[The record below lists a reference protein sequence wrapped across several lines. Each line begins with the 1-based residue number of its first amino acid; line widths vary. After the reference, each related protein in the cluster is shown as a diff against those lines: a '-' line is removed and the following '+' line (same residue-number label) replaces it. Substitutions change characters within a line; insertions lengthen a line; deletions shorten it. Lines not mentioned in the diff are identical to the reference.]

1 MPFLSG
7 HCEVDVLHE
16 TSEAGVLFRPT
27 PLPDSGDRGLEG
39 LAARL
44 RGKVILA
51 GGLPPVVAEQYR
63 HLAARLHH
71 ASGRLNAKILMVSSA
86 MPGEG
91 KTLTA
96 TNIALTLSESYKRR
110 VLVIDADLRRPS
122 MHEIFRIP
130 NTCGV
135 NELLLGMATPPA
147 FEISPRLAVIPAG
160 RPNPDPLSGLTS
172 PRFEELVQAAARE
185 YDWVVI
191 DTPPVGL
198 LTDANLIVRLAD
210 AVVMVV
216 AAGRVAYREL
226 QRAADALGR
235 DRIIGVV
242 LNRAAEQPFSTD
254 YGYEGYYG
262 AKPAGADR

>member
-1 MPFLSG
+1 
-7 HCEVDVLHE
+7 VLPE
-16 TSEAGVLFRPT
+16 TLDTTVYFRPT
-27 PLPDSGDRGLEG
+27 PPPETEEG
-39 LAARL
+39 KATMAERL
-44 RGKVILA
+44 RGKVQLES
-51 GGLPPVVAEQYR
+51 GLPPNVAEQYR

-71 ASGRLNAKILMVSSA
+71 ANQRSNAKIVMVSSA

-110 VLVIDADLRRPS
+110 VMVIDADLRRPS
-122 MHEIFRIP
+122 MHEIFHLP

-135 NELLLGMATPPA
+135 NDGLLGLTPPPA
-147 FEISPRLAVIPAG
+147 FEVTPRLTVIPAG
-160 RPNPDPLSGLTS
+160 RPNPDPLGGLTS
-172 PRFEELVQAAARE
+172 PRFEALVQAAARE
-185 YDWVVI
+185 YDWVII

-216 AAGRVAYREL
+216 AAGKVGYRDL

-242 LNRAAEQPFSTD
+242 LNRTAEKPFARA
-254 YGYEGYYG
+254 YGYDGYYG
-262 AKPAGADR
+262 GYGPRTDR

>member
-1 MPFLSG
+1 MF
-7 HCEVDVLHE
+7 HE
-16 TSEAGVLFRPT
+16 TSETDVLFRPT
-27 PLPDSGDRGLEG
+27 VPPGWSERGLDA
-39 LAARL
+39 LAERL
-44 RGKVILA
+44 RGKVILEA
-51 GGLPPVVAEQYR
+51 GLPPVVAEQYR
-63 HLAARLHH
+63 HLVARLHH
-71 ASGRLNAKILMVSSA
+71 ASERSNAKILMVSSA

-122 MHEIFRIP
+122 MHEIFRVP

-147 FEISPRLAVIPAG
+147 FEISPRLALIPAG

-172 PRFEELVQAAARE
+172 PRFEALVQAAARE

-242 LNRAAEQPFSTD
+242 LNRVAEQPFSAE
-254 YGYEGYYG
+254 YGYDGYYG
-262 AKPAGADR
+262 AKPSGADR